1 MKKSYKV
8 LLIIISV
15 LLLFGLVTGYKYLYY
30 NIFGDNM
37 NRDDLIYIFNNLL
50 SNTRYCRLKVSSYI
64 LNDNSD

>member
-30 NIFGDNM
+30 N
-37 NRDDLIYIFNNLL
+37 NRYEQ
-50 SNTRYCRLKVSSYI
+50 
-64 LNDNSD
+64 